1 MKYYNLFNQ
10 LIISILGTFILLIT
24 SHPVIGQVFDASQ
37 NPPSVKFKQINTP
50 SFQIIYP
57 TLLEAEAQRMAN
69 TLDAII
75 KDVSKSLGHQPK
87 PISIILQ
94 TQGVVSNGFV
104 QMAPRR
110 SEFYTIPGQE
120 FDSQDWLNSLAV
132 HEMRHVVQFDKL
144 SPKLSAP
151 LFEELKLALF
161 GINLPPW
168 FFEGDAVGIET
179 ALTNAGRG
187 RQPSFDMVLRA
198 NELSKNH
205 FSYSKN
211 YFGSLKSYTAGY
223 YPLGYL
229 MTTKIRRD
237 GGPKILDNILE
248 RIHQLPIRPYN
259 FSSSLKKFSGI
270 GTHQLYVNT
279 LSEMDSLWSD
289 QLAKSATKDYEI
301 LNSKQSKIPTS
312 YLLPFSTEDGGII
325 CIKGSKAKTPAITL
339 IKNGQEIGLV
349 KIGYQTEPNLN
360 YAANKVVWDEYRSDP
375 RFDQRSFNVICIYDL
390 QTKKYSQLTSKT
402 RLFSPALS
410 PDGKKIIAVK
420 VSAEGIF
427 NLIEL
432 NTETGEEIKSFPNP
446 QNFTLQFPSYNS
458 AGDKIVVAAVNEQG
472 KTILLYDCNNET
484 QEQLLTQIHQIIAKP
499 IFYQNKIIFKA
510 HYNGIDNIYAFNL
523 QDKKISQLSFAKF
536 GAFNPS
542 VNSNGILLF
551 NNYLPQGY
559 QISSI
564 DLNKTDAFNSKPASS
579 LFVEYFK
586 PLISQENRSN
596 VFVDIP
602 TKTYESKSYKDIN
615 HLFYFHSIEP
625 IYESNAFNNGNNFG
639 FDLVSNNKLNTL
651 SSYIGYRFNNAL
663 NKNEY
668 RAGFSYLKYYPQLS
682 LDYENRTRLSY
693 TPKIN
698 GTDTSF
704 VAFQWRENVTSF
716 KINLPFYT
724 NWLNKSFYS
733 GLSIESS
740 YTNRYQF
747 SLQPTDFLKTVK
759 FPLKY
764 KFIFG
769 LNSQRSPRDLA
780 PLWGQNI
787 QLSYE
792 HLPFIK
798 NRNGQ
803 YFAFESQF
811 YFPGLFLNHSFQS
824 SLNFQTGNG
833 IYATNIAIVR
843 ASGYAN
849 LAPIA
854 KLYNTLLLDY
864 RFPIAYPDWEIGP
877 LAYVKRIRGGFFTDF
892 ENIGKGK
899 GLRSYGAEL
908 KTDMNLL
915 RFYLPNFVLGGK
927 IIFPNESNIK
937 KPIFEL
943 GLNFSL

>member
-1 MKYYNLFNQ
+1 MKYHKSYKY
-10 LIISILGTFILLIT
+10 LIFSILSAFTLLIT
-24 SHPVIGQVFDASQ
+24 SPSVYGQVFDASQ

-50 SFQIIYP
+50 DFQIIYP
-57 TLLEAEAQRMAN
+57 TLFEAEAQRMAN
-69 TLDAII
+69 TLEAII
-75 KDVSKSLGHQPK
+75 KDVSKTLGHQPK

-161 GINLPPW
+161 GVNLPPW

-211 YFGSLKSYTAGY
+211 YLGSLKSYTPGY
-223 YPLGYL
+223 YPLGYF

-270 GTHQLYVNT
+270 GTHQLYLNT
-279 LSEMDSLWSD
+279 MNEIDSLWSD
-289 QLAKSATKDYEI
+289 QLAKSETKDYEI
-301 LNSKQSKIPTS
+301 LNSTQSKIPTS
-312 YLLPFSTEDGGII
+312 YLLPYSTADGGII

-339 IKNGQEIGLV
+339 IKNRKEESLI

-360 YAANKVVWDEYRSDP
+360 YAADKVVWDEYRSDP
-375 RFDQRSFNVICIYDL
+375 RFDQRSFNVICKYNL
-390 QTKKYSQLTSKT
+390 QTKKYIQLTSKT

-420 VSAEGIF
+420 VSTEGIF

-432 NTETGEEIKSFPNP
+432 NAETGEEIKTYKNP

-458 AGDKIVVAAVNEQG
+458 NGDKIVVAAVNEQG
-472 KTILLYDCNNET
+472 KTILLIDNKNDT
-484 QEQLLTQIHQIIAKP
+484 QEQLIAQVHQIIARP
-499 IFYQNKIIFKA
+499 IFYQDKIIFKA
-510 HYNGIDNIYAFNL
+510 HYNGIDNIYALNL
-523 QDKKISQLSFAKF
+523 KDKEISQLSFAKF

-542 VNSNGILLF
+542 VNKDGTLLF
-551 NNYLPQGY
+551 NNYQAEGY
-559 QISSI
+559 QISLI
-564 DLNKTDAFNSKPASS
+564 DLNKPEAFTSKPLSS
-579 LFVEYFK
+579 LFIEYFK

-602 TKTYESKSYKDIN
+602 TKTYESKSYRDIN
-615 HLFYFHSIEP
+615 HLFYFHSIQP

-639 FDLVSNNKLNTL
+639 FDLVSNNKLNTS
-651 SSYIGYRFNNAL
+651 SSYVGYRFNNAL

-682 LDYENRTRLSY
+682 LDYENRARLSY

-716 KINLPFYT
+716 KVNLPFYT

-733 GLSIESS
+733 SVSIESS

-747 SLQPTDFLKTVK
+747 ILQPTDFLTKVK
-759 FPLKY
+759 FPLK
-764 KFIFG
+764 
-769 LNSQRSPRDLA
+769 
-780 PLWGQNI
+780 
-787 QLSYE
+787 
-792 HLPFIK
+792 
-798 NRNGQ
+798 
-803 YFAFESQF
+803 
-811 YFPGLFLNHSFQS
+811 
-824 SLNFQTGNG
+824 
-833 IYATNIAIVR
+833 
-843 ASGYAN
+843 
-849 LAPIA
+849 
-854 KLYNTLLLDY
+854 
-864 RFPIAYPDWEIGP
+864 
-877 LAYVKRIRGGFFTDF
+877 
-892 ENIGKGK
+892 
-899 GLRSYGAEL
+899 
-908 KTDMNLL
+908 
-915 RFYLPNFVLGGK
+915 
-927 IIFPNESNIK
+927 
-937 KPIFEL
+937 
-943 GLNFSL
+943 